1 MKADMQYILAID
13 QGTSGTKAL
22 VFDSE
27 GQVHARGFVAVPCTH
42 PRTGFVEQDPD
53 LIYESVL
60 QAVSSCLGAFEGES
74 KDIAGVGISNQR
86 ETVVLWDAEGRPI
99 VPAVSWQC
107 QRSLAICDRFKREG
121 RGPAIAE
128 KTGLLID
135 PYFSGTKLVWLNEND
150 EQVRS
155 HIKAGTAHFGTVDS
169 WLLHRL
175 TGGTAYRTDYTN
187 ASRTMLFDLRNLA
200 WDRELLAD
208 FGLQGLQLP
217 EPHPSSFDFGAS
229 DFDGIFDRPV
239 PIVSMIGDSHA
250 AAVGEGC
257 LSPGMAK
264 ATIGTGSSI
273 MMNVGSK
280 PLPATH
286 GLVSTVCLATDQ
298 RIDYALEGI
307 VISAGS
313 TPSFLKEK
321 LRLFDDFIE
330 AERAFTEYDNG
341 GVFFIPAFSG
351 IGCPHWKYPGGAQIL
366 GLNFSTSWQNVAR
379 AAYESIVYQIK
390 DVISVMEGEAHVPLR
405 EIFVDGGLVQ
415 RPFLLQY
422 LADTLNRPVSTL
434 ALSEISAA
442 GAAVLAALK
451 LGAISSLDAYRKT
464 RVVARRVEPGAGVE
478 AASRNHAQWLQWIG
492 RL

>member
-1 MKADMQYILAID
+1 MQYVLAID

-22 VFDSE
+22 VFDTE
-27 GQVHARGFVAVPCTH
+27 GQVHARGFVAVPCSH

-60 QAVSSCLGAFEGES
+60 EAVAICLGEFKGDRKE
-74 KDIAGVGISNQR
+74 IAGVGISNQR
-86 ETVVLWDAEGRPI
+86 ETVVLWDGEGRPI

-107 QRSLAICDRFKREG
+107 QRSLGICERLKQEG
-121 RGPAIAE
+121 RANAIAE

-135 PYFSGTKLVWLNEND
+135 PYFSGTKLIWLNEND
-150 EQVRS
+150 ERVRT
-155 HIKAGTAHFGTVDS
+155 HISLGTARFGTVDS
-169 WLLHRL
+169 WLLYRL
-175 TGGTAYRTDYTN
+175 TAGAAYRTDYTN
-187 ASRTMLFDLRNLA
+187 ASRTMLFNLA
-200 WDRELLAD
+200 KLEWDRALLAD

-217 EPHPSSFDFGAS
+217 ELHPSASDFGAS
-229 DFDGIFDRPV
+229 DFDGLFDRPV
-239 PIVSMIGDSHA
+239 QIVSMIGDSHA

-257 LSPGMAK
+257 LSPGIAK
-264 ATIGTGSSI
+264 ATMGTGSSI
-273 MMNVGSK
+273 MMNVGNE

-286 GLVSTVCLATDQ
+286 GLVSTLCFATED
-298 RIDYALEGI
+298 RVDYALEGI

-313 TPSFLKEK
+313 TPAFLKEK
-321 LRLFDDFIE
+321 LRVIKDFSE
-330 AERAFTEYDNG
+330 AEQAFTEYDNG
-341 GVFFIPAFSG
+341 GVFMIPAFSG
-351 IGCPHWKYPGGAQIL
+351 IGCPHWKYPGGAQIV

-390 DVISVMEGEAHVPLR
+390 DVISVMEGAANVQLR
-405 EIFVDGGLVQ
+405 ELFLDGGLVQ

-442 GAAVLAALK
+442 GAAALAALK
-451 LGAISSLDAYRKT
+451 LGFIASLEAYRDT
-464 RVVARRVEPGAGVE
+464 RVVARRVEPGKGVE
-478 AASRNHAQWLQWIG
+478 AAARNHEQWLQWIG

>member
-1 MKADMQYILAID
+1 MQYVLAID
-13 QGTSGTKAL
+13 QGTSGTKAI
-22 VFDSE
+22 VFDPK

-60 QAVSSCLGAFEGES
+60 QAVSICLGEFKGDR

-107 QRSLAICDRFKREG
+107 QRSLAICDRLRQEG
-121 RGPAIAE
+121 KAPAIAE

-135 PYFSGTKLVWLNEND
+135 PYFSGTKLIWLNEKD
-150 EQVRS
+150 DRVRS

-175 TGGTAYRTDYTN
+175 TKGTAYRTDYTN
-187 ASRTMLFDLRNLA
+187 ASRTMLFNLA
-200 WDRELLAD
+200 KREWDHELLAD
-208 FGLQGLQLP
+208 FGLQGLQLA
-217 EPHPSSFDFGAS
+217 ELRPSASDFGAS
-229 DFDGIFDRPV
+229 DFDGIFDQPV
-239 PIVSMIGDSHA
+239 PIVAMIGDSHA

-257 LSPGMAK
+257 LSPGVAK
-264 ATIGTGSSI
+264 ATMGTGSSI

-280 PLPATH
+280 PLPAAH
-286 GLVSTVCLATDQ
+286 GLVSALCFATEE
-298 RIDYALEGI
+298 RVDYALEGI

-321 LRLFDDFIE
+321 LRIIKDFAE
-330 AERAFTEYDNG
+330 AEQAFTEYDNG
-341 GVFFIPAFSG
+341 GVFLIPAFSG
-351 IGCPHWKYPGGAQIL
+351 IGCPHWKYPGGAQIV

-390 DVISVMEGEAHVPLR
+390 DVISVMEGAANVPLR
-405 EIFVDGGLVQ
+405 ELFLDGGLVQ

-434 ALSEISAA
+434 TLSEISAA
-442 GAAVLAALK
+442 GAAALAVLQ
-451 LGAISSLDAYRKT
+451 LGSISSLDAYRES
-464 RVVARRVEPGAGVE
+464 RVVSRRVEPGPGVE
-478 AASRNHAQWLQWIG
+478 AAARNHEQWLQWIG